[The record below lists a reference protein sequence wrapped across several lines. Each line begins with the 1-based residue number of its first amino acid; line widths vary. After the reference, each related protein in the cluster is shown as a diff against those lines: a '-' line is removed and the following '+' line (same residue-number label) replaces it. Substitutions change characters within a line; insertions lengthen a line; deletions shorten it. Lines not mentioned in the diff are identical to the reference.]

1 MGWSPLPACPTLPRL
16 PSPAWE
22 GEEHHCCDQKL
33 ILTTNQTSKQPSTHI
48 KQMKIFA
55 RRGSGSYKGAYE
67 SDDDI
72 AAKGQNNGWAMLSS
86 FLRSQFVPS
95 LHIMESWMAIFIN
108 TYVPGNLATS
118 VCQAESHPVL
128 RSIFV
133 RPKRSEIIFCCSS
146 LCKDTKHQLILLYR
160 RRRSSG
166 SWSSSSWTRRTSTTR
181 PGDWKT
187 RMIVLTRQRW

>member
-1 MGWSPLPACPTLPRL
+1 MGWSPLPACPTPPRQ

-22 GEEHHCCDQKL
+22 GEWAVLLWSENYY
-33 ILTTNQTSKQPSTHI
+33 TTNQTSKQPNTHI
-48 KQMKIFA
+48 KPMTIFA

-72 AAKGQNNGWAMLSS
+72 AAKGQNNGWEMLST
-86 FLRSQFVPS
+86 FLRSHFVPS
-95 LHIMESWMAIFIN
+95 LHFIELWWVIYIKKR
-108 TYVPGNLATS
+108 YVVGNLVTN
-118 VCQAESHPVL
+118 VCQAGSHPVL

-133 RPKRSEIIFCCSS
+133 RPKILDISFYCSI
-146 LCKDTKHQLILLYR
+146 LCKDIKRQLILLYR

-181 PGDWKT
+181 PGDA
-187 RMIVLTRQRW
+187 RQGWLF

>member
-22 GEEHHCCDQKL
+22 GEEHHCCDQR
-33 ILTTNQTSKQPSTHI
+33 IIFTTDQTSKQPNTHI
-48 KQMKIFA
+48 KPITIFA

-72 AAKGQNNGWAMLSS
+72 AAKGQNNGWEMLST
-86 FLRSQFVPS
+86 FLRSQFVTS
-95 LHIMESWMAIFIN
+95 LHVMESWLAIFKN

-133 RPKRSEIIFCCSS
+133 RPKILDISFCCST
-146 LCKDTKHQLILLYR
+146 LCKNIKHQLILLYR
-160 RRRSSG
+160 RKRSSG

-181 PGDWKT
+181 PGDA
-187 RMIVLTRQRW
+187 RQGWFS

>member
-1 MGWSPLPACPTLPRL
+1 MGWSPLPACPTPPRL
-16 PSPAWE
+16 QSPAWE
-22 GEEHHCCDQKL
+22 GEEYQSIRELFLPPIKPL
-33 ILTTNQTSKQPSTHI
+33 NSWASTHTT
-48 KQMKIFA
+48 QMTIFA